1 MYYLLLEDILHLH
14 YLLVE
19 DFGGLHGVRDEHRLK
34 SVTEAPRATAF
45 GIEQYVTV
53 PEKAAV
59 YMRNIIGDHPFRD
72 GNKRTGVTAGGVFL
86 QRNGVRLTTTP
97 KELEDF
103 AVRIATERLDVDAI
117 TAWLAEHSTQRDA

>member
-1 MYYLLLEDILHLH
+1 MHYLLLEDTLHLH

-34 SVTEAPRATAF
+34 SAVEAPRATAF

-53 PEKAAV
+53 SEKAAV
-59 YMRNIIGDHPFRD
+59 YMRNIIGDPPFRD

-86 QRNGVRLTTTP
+86 QRNGVRLTATP
-97 KELEDF
+97 QELEDF

-117 TAWLAEHSTQRDA
+117 AAWLTEHGA